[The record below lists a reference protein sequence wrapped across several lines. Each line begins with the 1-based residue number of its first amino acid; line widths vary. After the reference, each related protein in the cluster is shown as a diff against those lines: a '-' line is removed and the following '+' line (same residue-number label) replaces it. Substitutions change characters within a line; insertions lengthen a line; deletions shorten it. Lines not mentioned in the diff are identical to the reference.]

1 MTVPDHLRVRR
12 EPKRGRYDRETIDAI
27 LDEALLCHLGFEVEG
42 QPYVIP
48 TLFARAG
55 DMLYVHGSAASR
67 MLEALAEG
75 IDVCVTVTLVDG
87 LVLARSAFHH
97 SMNYRSVVVLG
108 RARLVTDPEEKRA
121 ALVAVVEHVVPGR
134 SRDVRDPSELELLA
148 TSVLRLD
155 LLEVSAKVL
164 RTGAARRRHP
174 APRGPGPRGR
184 PPTPSRRGA
193 APDRAELPAP
203 RPLATLSGRGQGVGV
218 TDIPPPIA
226 IRTNPMM

>member
-1 MTVPDHLRVRR
+1 MSAPDFTRTGRTTVRR
-12 EPKRGRYDRETIDAI
+12 LPQRGVYDRGAVFAI
-27 LDEALLCHLGFEVEG
+27 LDEALVCHVGFARDG
-42 QPYVIP
+42 QPFVIP
-48 TLFARAG
+48 TIFARVE
-55 DMLYVHGSAASR
+55 DRLYLHGSAASR

-155 LLEVSAKVL
+155 LLEVSAKV
-164 RTGAARRRHP
+164 RTGPPVDDPEDMDRPCWAGEIPLRLVAQ
-174 APRGPGPRGR
+174 APVADPQLR
-184 PPTPSRRGA
+184 
-193 APDRAELPAP
+193 
-203 RPLATLSGRGQGVGV
+203 VGV
-218 TDIPPPIA
+218 EPPPIA
-226 IRTNPMM
+226 LNYERRRR

>member
-1 MTVPDHLRVRR
+1 MSAPDFTRTGRTTVRR
-12 EPKRGRYDRETIDAI
+12 LPQRGVYDRGAVFAI
-27 LDEALLCHLGFEVEG
+27 LDEALVCHVGFARDG
-42 QPYVIP
+42 QPFVIP
-48 TLFARAG
+48 TIFARVE
-55 DMLYVHGSAASR
+55 DRLYLHGSAASR

-155 LLEVSAKVL
+155 LLEVSAKV
-164 RTGAARRRHP
+164 RTGPPVDDPEDMDRPCWAGEIPLRLVAQ
-174 APRGPGPRGR
+174 APVADPQL
-184 PPTPSRRGA
+184 
-193 APDRAELPAP
+193 RA
-203 RPLATLSGRGQGVGV
+203 GVE
-218 TDIPPPIA
+218 PPPIA
-226 IRTNPMM
+226 LNYERRRR

>member
-1 MTVPDHLRVRR
+1 MSAPDFTRTGRTTVRR
-12 EPKRGRYDRETIDAI
+12 LPQRGVYDRGAVFAI
-27 LDEALLCHLGFEVEG
+27 LDEALVCHVGFARDG
-42 QPYVIP
+42 QPFVIP
-48 TLFARAG
+48 TIFARVE
-55 DMLYVHGSAASR
+55 DRLYLHGSAASR

-155 LLEVSAKVL
+155 LLEVSAKV
-164 RTGAARRRHP
+164 RTGPPVDDPEDMDRPCWAGEIPLRLVAQ
-174 APRGPGPRGR
+174 APVADPQLR
-184 PPTPSRRGA
+184 
-193 APDRAELPAP
+193 
-203 RPLATLSGRGQGVGV
+203 VGV
-218 TDIPPPIA
+218 EPPPIA
-226 IRTNPMM
+226 RSYQRPGR